1 MSRPP
6 VHVVRYG
13 LIKACIWQNQTRN
26 GERFTITIN
35 RLFKNGDQ
43 WKESQRFGRDD
54 LLLVS
59 KVADEAH
66 TWVYQQNAVTRESQH
81 PNKDKGAVA

>member
-1 MSRPP
+1 MTKPP
-6 VHVVRYG
+6 AHVVRYG
-13 LIKACIWQNQTRN
+13 LIKACVWQNDTRD
-26 GERFTITIN
+26 GVRFSITIN

-54 LLLVS
+54 LLLVA

-66 TWVYQQNAVTRESQH
+66 SWVCNESQRQKSNH
-81 PNKDKGAVA
+81 TSNGATS